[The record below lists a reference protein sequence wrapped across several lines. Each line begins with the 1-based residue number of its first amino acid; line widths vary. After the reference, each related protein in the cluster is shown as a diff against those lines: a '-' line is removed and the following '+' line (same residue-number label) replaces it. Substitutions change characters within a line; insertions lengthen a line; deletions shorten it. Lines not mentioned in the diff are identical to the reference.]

1 MNRLR
6 RSLILLGISLVVT
19 LIALVFR
26 TLTALGVFTEVTPTQ
41 GETCI
46 ALKGIEGPED
56 LQVDRQD
63 GLVFVSATD
72 RRALDKTPNP
82 KDGLY
87 TFVADHPEQGL
98 AKLTGTPRNFHPH
111 GISLYRD
118 GNGNLTLMAIN
129 HPVGEDS
136 AVEIFSVKVANG
148 AATLTE
154 TASITGGELV
164 SPNDVAAVG
173 PDQFYATNDHG
184 SKSGVGRFM
193 EDVLLLP
200 RANVVY
206 FDGNV
211 FRVVADDLNFANGIQ
226 VSPDANH
233 VYVASTTGRAIHTY
247 ERSPVSGSL
256 KDVGT
261 LDIASGL
268 DNIDVDEKGRLWVA
282 GHPKLLQMQSVR
294 SDASKVTP
302 SQVFVVSVVNGVPAA
317 ANLIFADD
325 GHRVNGVSIG
335 ASWKNRLFMG
345 GPLDNKVTDCLLR

>member
-6 RSLILLGISLVVT
+6 RSLVLLGGSLVVT
-19 LIALVFR
+19 VIAIIFR
-26 TLTALGVFTEVTPTQ
+26 TLTALGVFTEVTPLPA
-41 GETCI
+41 GSCI

-56 LQVDRQD
+56 LQVDRED

-87 TFVADHPEQGL
+87 TFAADHPEHGL
-98 AKLTGTPRNFHPH
+98 TKLSGTPKNFHPH

-118 GNGNLTLMAIN
+118 AGGALTLMAIN
-129 HPVGEDS
+129 HPVGSDS
-136 AVEIFSVKVANG
+136 AVEVFDVKVANG
-148 AATLTE
+148 AASLTE
-154 TASITGGELV
+154 RASITGGELS

-184 SKSGVGRFM
+184 SKGSTGRLL
-193 EDVLLLP
+193 EDLLLIP

-206 FDGNV
+206 FDGNL
-211 FRVVADDLNFANGIQ
+211 FRVVANDLNFANGIAL
-226 VSPDANH
+226 SPDGSH
-233 VYVASTTGRAIHTY
+233 VYVASTTGRAITTY
-247 ERSPVSGSL
+247 ERSPLSGSL

-261 LDIASGL
+261 LDIPSGL
-268 DNIDVDEKGRLWVA
+268 DNIDVDEQGHIWVA
-282 GHPKLLQMQSVR
+282 GHPKLLDMQGVR

-302 SQVFVVSVVNGVPAA
+302 SQVFAVTLMNGLPAA
-317 ANLIFADD
+317 ANLVFADD

-335 ASWKNRLFMG
+335 ASWHNHLIMG
-345 GPLDNKVTDCLLR
+345 GPLDNKITDCALR